1 MGFKPNKKMPPI
13 NLNPTVKHT
22 WERLTAKSGGKGRQ
36 DFLYSIWLSGFA
48 DQLYRILTGRQD
60 DGL

>member
-1 MGFKPNKKMPPI
+1 MPPI